1 MTPGEKNVQPQ
12 FLWKGVDCPPG
23 WKRVGSIDVADPA
36 DVSWALDRDYRIG
49 AIYDGMSHSVA
60 EPCAADIYEDVS
72 AGPYTCI
79 RCLAGTWNDSD
90 ICDDCAPSPTP
101 KG

>member
-1 MTPGEKNVQPQ
+1 MSEAAQ
-12 FLWKGVDCPPG
+12 FSWKGDDCPPD

-60 EPCAADIYEDVS
+60 EPCAADIYEEVS

-90 ICDDCAPSPTP
+90 ICDDCLPSPTP
-101 KG
+101 EDKP